1 MWRYKHKHGYLIILS
16 TSNSSL
22 VMSFVSIVGALLIK
36 RVESETL
43 GVPFR
48 FRELA
53 GSNEPALLD
62 RGTFLLS

>member
-1 MWRYKHKHGYLIILS
+1 
-16 TSNSSL
+16 
-22 VMSFVSIVGALLIK
+22 MSFVSIVGALLIK